1 MTIQSK
7 LRRKNL
13 IKKGKFAR
21 YTAYAIG
28 EILLVVI
35 GILIALQINEWDV
48 KKSRNALVKQ
58 YFQNMKEQLT
68 VDRNELTG
76 AIDYGNTYLDQ
87 FRQADQIISSQARSE
102 TDTLGRISLSLLKY
116 SDFRRKSSVY
126 QTLVSTG
133 DIKLITNQDI
143 LRNFE
148 ELETHY
154 VLIERL
160 EGIHADASLNMVL
173 PNVVLAV
180 QISPFEVKNPDILFN
195 YSFHNTFP
203 LFIGLMEE
211 KNGVYHDA
219 ITQIDVLLGA
229 IVLELDRLN

>member
-13 IKKGKFAR
+13 VKKGKFAR

-28 EILLVVI
+28 EILLVVV
-35 GILIALQINEWDV
+35 GILIALQINEWDME
-48 KKSRNALVKQ
+48 KSRAALVKQ
-58 YFQNMKEQLT
+58 YYQNMKEQLT

-76 AIDYGNTYLDQ
+76 SIDYNNAYLEQ
-87 FRQADQIISSQARSE
+87 FRQADRIISSQAKSE
-102 TDTLGRISLSLLKY
+102 TDTLGRISLLLLKY

-160 EGIHADASLNMVL
+160 ESIHADASLNMVI
-173 PNVVLAV
+173 PKVVLAI
-180 QISPFEVKNPDILFN
+180 QISPFEVKNPDLLFN

-211 KNGVYHDA
+211 KNGVYRDA
-219 ITQIDVLLGA
+219 ITQIDALLGA
-229 IVLELDRLN
+229 IGLELDRLD

>member
-1 MTIQSK
+1 MTLQSK

-21 YTAYAIG
+21 YTAYAVG

-35 GILIALQINEWDV
+35 GILIALQINEWDM
-48 KKSRNALVKQ
+48 KKSRTALVKQ
-58 YFQNMKEQLT
+58 YYQNMKEQLT

-76 AIDYGNTYLDQ
+76 AIDYSNVYLEQ
-87 FRQADQIISSQARSE
+87 FRQADRIISNQNKNE
-102 TDTLGRISLSLLKY
+102 TDTLGKISLSLLKY

-126 QTLVSTG
+126 QTLVNTG
-133 DIKLITNQDI
+133 DIKLIANQGI

-148 ELETHY
+148 ELETLY
-154 VLIERL
+154 VFIERL
-160 EGIHADASLNMVL
+160 EGVHADAALNTVL

-180 QISPFEVKNPDILFN
+180 QISPFVVKNPDLLFN

-203 LFIGLMEE
+203 LFIGLIEE
-211 KNGVYHDA
+211 KNGVYQDA
-219 ITQIDVLLGA
+219 ITQIDALLGA
-229 IVLELDRLN
+229 IGLELDRLN

>member
-1 MTIQSK
+1 MTLQSK
-7 LRRKNL
+7 LRRQRL
-13 IKKGKFAR
+13 IKRGKFAR

-48 KKSRNALVKQ
+48 KRSRNVLVKQ
-58 YFQNMKEQLT
+58 YYQNMMEQLT
-68 VDRNELTG
+68 ADRNELSG
-76 AIDYGNTYLDQ
+76 AIDYSNDYLEQ
-87 FRQADQIISSQARSE
+87 FRQADRIISSQAKSE

-126 QTLVSTG
+126 QTLVNTG
-133 DIKLITNQDI
+133 DIGLIANQDI

-148 ELETHY
+148 DLETHY

-180 QISPFEVKNPDILFN
+180 QISPFEVKDPDVLFN

-211 KNGVYHDA
+211 KDGVYRDA
-219 ITQIDVLLGA
+219 ITQIDELMGA
-229 IVLELDRLN
+229 IGLELDRLN